1 MIKIADLIQ
10 NYDAKIFK
18 LEEENKKLGTD
29 ETAESFIKIFNN
41 NKKLKILMDE
51 QKKVIGLKKNYG
63 NEIDEYFYKTTLYPL
78 IVCQKNKLKR

>member
-29 ETAESFIKIFNN
+29 VESFKKKFNN
-41 NKKLKILMDE
+41 DKKLKILIEE
-51 QKKVIGLKKNYG
+51 QKRIIGLKKNYG

-78 IVCQKNKLKR
+78 VISSKNLKR

>member
-18 LEEENKKLGTD
+18 LEEENKKLKSID
-29 ETAESFIKIFNN
+29 NVESFKKIFNN
-41 NKKLKILMDE
+41 DKKLKVLREE
-51 QKKVIGLKKNYG
+51 QKRIIGLKKNYG

-78 IVCQKNKLKR
+78 VISSKNLKR